1 MQIQEKLLK
10 VDCNL
15 KGGGVF
21 TYPLFFKFSMSKGFL
36 IAICIIITI
45 ALILFPLIVSY
56 KEQKNK
62 KK

>member
-1 MQIQEKLLK
+1 MQIQETLLN
-10 VDCNL
+10 VDYNR
-15 KGGGVF
+15 KGGVF
-21 TYPLFFKFSMSKGFL
+21 TPPFFFKFFMSKGFL

-45 ALILFPLIVSY
+45 TLILFPLIVSY

>member
-1 MQIQEKLLK
+1 MQIQERLLK

-15 KGGGVF
+15 KGGVF
-21 TYPLFFKFSMSKGFL
+21 LPTPFFFKFSMSKGFL